1 MCRTFIPSISKT
13 TSPLI
18 PWPLDKSLPTL
29 QILLAL
35 RLAPFLCCSPLSCT
49 RKQSNCPWSFLHT
62 FLFECSFIVYLNT
75 ACSTTCKKLRNP
87 AQDVPGVDQLLP
99 TRYNNNAC
107 LVNTCDQSVLTE
119 HLTPLQI
126 LQTLQIQK
134 KGVSITGHLL
144 FPYCSEGQ
152 RIITGNSVH
161 VWSRVTY
168 SVYSHQVI

>member
-49 RKQSNCPWSFLHT
+49 RKQSSCPWSFLHT

-126 LQTLQIQK
+126 LQTANSKEGCVNHRSLIVSLLQRRAENYHWK
-134 KGVSITGHLL
+134 FSTCVK
-144 FPYCSEGQ
+144 
-152 RIITGNSVH
+152 
-161 VWSRVTY
+161 
-168 SVYSHQVI
+168 